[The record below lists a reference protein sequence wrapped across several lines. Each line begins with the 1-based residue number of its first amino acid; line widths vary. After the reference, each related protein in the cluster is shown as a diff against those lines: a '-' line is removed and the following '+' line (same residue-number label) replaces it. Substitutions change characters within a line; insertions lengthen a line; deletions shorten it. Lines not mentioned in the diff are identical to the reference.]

1 METAKFADVGCSI
14 QKFVPTLT
22 DKEKNFLSVM
32 GDDSVTLNLLVKP
45 SYYIPKNKCISH
57 SLVQVEIWD
66 DAVASETQVGISRAH
81 NFRNLLFNAS

>member
-1 METAKFADVGCSI
+1 
-14 QKFVPTLT
+14 
-22 DKEKNFLSVM
+22 M

-45 SYYIPKNKCISH
+45 SYYIPKNKCI